1 MTVADD
7 QKRYALYHKAEKI
20 LLDDWGMAPT
30 PMPASIALRKPNVRN
45 VTLTPFGFSLFT
57 RIEID

>member
-1 MTVADD
+1 M
-7 QKRYALYHKAEKI
+7 
-20 LLDDWGMAPT
+20 LLDDWGMAPV

-45 VTLTPFGFSLFT
+45 VTLTPFGFSSFA